1 MDIDLPVKEIERKTP
16 RQRVKRE
23 QPDISYN
30 IVNDVLEQPAKIS
43 VRDLI
48 TTTPKFRRELI
59 SACRPKRKIVNKQ
72 VSQQTMA
79 LIEDDDINTTAVY
92 SKVNIGNRRARILVD
107 CLAAKTC
114 MSKALA
120 DTLELSIDAAS
131 ESVFTLG
138 NGTKRPALG
147 IIYRGCCCY
156 EKYFD
161 CLSYCHSCF
170 SNIKCNNHEGSV
182 C

>member
-1 MDIDLPVKEIERKTP
+1 MDMDLPVEKIKRKLP
-16 RQRVKRE
+16 PQRTKRE
-23 QPDISYN
+23 QPAN
-30 IVNDVLEQPAKIS
+30 IS
-43 VRDLI
+43 VRDL
-48 TTTPKFRRELI
+48 TNTTPKFSKKLL
-59 SACRPKRKIVNKQ
+59 SACRPKRKVLNNQ
-72 VSQQTMA
+72 VPQQTMA
-79 LIEDDDINTTAVY
+79 IIEYDDMDIIAVY